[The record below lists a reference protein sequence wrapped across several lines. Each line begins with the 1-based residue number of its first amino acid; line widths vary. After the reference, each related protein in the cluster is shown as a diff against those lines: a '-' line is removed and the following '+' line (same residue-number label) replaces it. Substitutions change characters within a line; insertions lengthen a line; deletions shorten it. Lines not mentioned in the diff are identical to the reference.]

1 MPARRL
7 ARAPLATLAALAGL
21 AVLAAA
27 APATAAGRSDPG
39 SAPSG
44 SVTVS
49 AAASLSEAFNRLGA
63 DFRRRYPRVGV
74 AFNFDASSTL
84 ATQIQQGAPADVF
97 ASADLAN
104 MDRLVRAGMIAG
116 RPVVFAQNLLEVA
129 VAPGNPKRIRTLAD
143 TLKPGVSLVLCAP
156 QVPCGT
162 FARQA
167 YQRAGLHL
175 GSVPTGLNVKDTLSK
190 VTLGEAD
197 AAVVYVTDVRAARG
211 KAKGVLIPPAQNV
224 RAVYPIGVVRG
235 TAHPAAATAFVAYVR
250 SSAGLATLRR
260 FGFLAP

>member
-1 MPARRL
+1 MPPRSRV
-7 ARAPLATLAALAGL
+7 RAALAALAGL
-21 AVLAAA
+21 TVLGVAAGPAV
-27 APATAAGRSDPG
+27 AAGRPRSEPPPTG
-39 SAPSG
+39 SI
-44 SVTVS
+44 TVS
-49 AAASLSEAFNRLGA
+49 AAASLTEAFKRLGA
-63 DFRRRYPRVGV
+63 DFRRRYPKASV

-97 ASADLAN
+97 ASADLTN
-104 MDRLVRAGMIAG
+104 MDRLVRARLVAG
-116 RPVVFAQNLLEVA
+116 RPVVFAQNLLELA
-129 VAPGNPKRIRTLAD
+129 VAPGNPRRIRSLAD
-143 TLKPGVSLVLCAP
+143 TRKPGVTLVLCAP
-156 QVPCGT
+156 QVPCGA

-167 YQRAGLHL
+167 YQRAGLQL

-197 AAVVYVTDVRAARG
+197 AAVVYVTDVRAAGG
-211 KAKGVLIPPAQNV
+211 KVTGVPIPPAQNV

-250 SSAGLATLRR
+250 SRAGAATLRR

>member
-1 MPARRL
+1 MPIWRRHRVL
-7 ARAPLATLAALAGL
+7 LAGIVGA

-27 APATAAGRSDPG
+27 GPAAAAKTRAA
-39 SAPSG
+39 SAPTG
-44 SVTVS
+44 SITVS
-49 AAASLSEAFNRLGA
+49 AAASLTDSFKQLGA
-63 DFRRRYPRVGV
+63 DFQRRYPKVSV

-97 ASADLAN
+97 ASADQTN
-104 MDRLVRAGMIAG
+104 MDRLVRAGLLAG
-116 RPVVFAQNLLEVA
+116 RPALFAGNLLELA

-156 QVPCGT
+156 GVPCGT

-167 YQRAGLHL
+167 YQRAGLRL

-197 AAVVYVTDVRAARG
+197 VAVVYVTDVKA
-211 KAKGVLIPPAQNV
+211 AKGAVQGISIPAAQNV
-224 RAVYPIGVVRG
+224 RAAYPIGVVRA
-235 TAHPAAATAFVAYVR
+235 TAHLAAAKAFVAYVR

-260 FGFLAP
+260 FGFLSP

>member
-1 MPARRL
+1 MPTRRRL
-7 ARAPLATLAALAGL
+7 RALAVGLALVAAL
-21 AVLAAA
+21 VAATGTA
-27 APATAAGRSDPG
+27 TATPSRPSASAPAG
-39 SAPSG
+39 SI
-44 SVTVS
+44 TVS
-49 AAASLSEAFNRLGA
+49 AAASLTDSFRKLGA
-63 DFRRRYPRVGV
+63 DFERRDPKVRV

-97 ASADLAN
+97 ASADPAN
-104 MDRLVRAGMIAG
+104 MDRLVRAGMIVG
-116 RPVVFAQNLLEVA
+116 RPAVFAQNLLELA
-129 VAPGNPKRIRTLAD
+129 VAPDNPKRIRTLAD
-143 TLKPGVSLVLCAP
+143 TRRPGVSLVLCAA
-156 QVPCGT
+156 QAPCGT

-167 YQRAGLHL
+167 YQRAGLRL

-197 AAVVYVTDVRAARG
+197 VAVVYVTDVQAARG
-211 KAKGVLIPPAQNV
+211 AVRGVAISPAQNV

-235 TAHPAAATAFVAYVR
+235 SAHLTAATAFVRYVR